1 MWVIGEKSCDTS
13 NILDLKSPEGKNKEK
28 KKNYFSLFS
37 WQVKYHWEKETDCKR
52 HYGLCCL
59 SVNMQENMQ
68 VARKYAC
75 AVDMQE
81 KNPDK

>member
-28 KKNYFSLFS
+28 NKQTMFS